1 MVKAE
6 EITKITLPIGKWLGV
21 GAVVSAGSSRDTEGT
36 ALFLRGLG
44 VSRRTETELLAFSST
59 GITIASLVLPQLMK

>member
-21 GAVVSAGSSRDTEGT
+21 GALVSGGSSRATEGK
-36 ALFLRGLG
+36 ALFLGGLG
-44 VSRRTETELLAFSST
+44 LSRNAETELLAYTST
-59 GITIASLVLPQLMK
+59 GLTIASLVLPQLMK